1 MPNPPP
7 PKKLGSEATFKIM
20 FTCIL
25 VKINISGHKAIL
37 EPLYLDQTGKLKDLL
52 FKSDSQFLVMLRLRS
67 STEK

>member
-52 FKSDSQFLVMLRLRS
+52 FKSDS
-67 STEK
+67 